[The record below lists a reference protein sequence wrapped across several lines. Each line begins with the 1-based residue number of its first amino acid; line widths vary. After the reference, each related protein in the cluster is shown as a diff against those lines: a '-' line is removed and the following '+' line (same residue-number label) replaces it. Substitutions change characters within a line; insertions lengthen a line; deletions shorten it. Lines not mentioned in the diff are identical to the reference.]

1 MNTSDG
7 LTPWFERLFG
17 ADPFSGS
24 APLAN
29 SAPSSN
35 SALSSGSTSSV
46 RLQWL
51 ALALTTLPLAL
62 LATRALVAETPGR
75 LFGSRLFGALMSCS
89 LGLFLSGVGFGVLAG
104 ENRQTG
110 NQKEKSQETTTLK
123 GGKSVRGY
131 WWFGSAAFVCFMAG
145 SLAFVVGL
153 SVLFF

>member
-24 APLAN
+24 SPLAN

-35 SALSSGSTSSV
+35 STSSV

-104 ENRQTG
+104 ENRQMG

-145 SLAFVVGL
+145 GLAFVVGL
-153 SVLFF
+153 GVLFL

>member
-24 APLAN
+24 SPLAN

-35 SALSSGSTSSV
+35 STSSV

-104 ENRQTG
+104 ENRQMG
-110 NQKEKSQETTTLK
+110 DQKEKSRETTTLK

-145 SLAFVVGL
+145 GLAFVVGL
-153 SVLFF
+153 GVLFL

>member
-24 APLAN
+24 GPLAS
-29 SAPSSN
+29 SAP
-35 SALSSGSTSSV
+35 SSGSTSAV

-75 LFGSRLFGALMSCS
+75 LFGALMSCS

-104 ENRQTG
+104 ENRQMG

-131 WWFGSAAFVCFMAG
+131 WWFGSAVFVCFMAG
-145 SLAFVVGL
+145 GLTFVVGL
-153 SVLFF
+153 SVLFLQ

>member
-24 APLAN
+24 GPLAN

-35 SALSSGSTSSV
+35 STSSV

-51 ALALTTLPLAL
+51 ALALTTLPLSL

-75 LFGSRLFGALMSCS
+75 LFRSRLFGALMSCS

-104 ENRQTG
+104 ENRQMG
-110 NQKEKSQETTTLK
+110 DQKEKSRETTTLK

-145 SLAFVVGL
+145 GLAFVVGL
-153 SVLFF
+153 GVLFL